1 MWICCWFVVWVGWCE
16 EVGISFAIKAEYGAA
31 GEGESIACER
41 LGDWQVQ
48 DRSKGTR
55 EGELETGFGAGKGE
69 PKVGKGVGKGKP
81 KAIKGARKGQIKA
94 SNKEAGQNKSKA
106 RKRTRDDNNKQEGE
120 SPDVPLL
127 EEKNQF
133 PEATHVI

>member
-1 MWICCWFVVWVGWCE
+1 MGSCE

-31 GEGESIACER
+31 GEGESVACER
-41 LGDWQVQ
+41 FGEWQVQ
-48 DRSKGTR
+48 DRSKGTW

-106 RKRTRDDNNKQEGE
+106 REQTRDDNNKQEGE
-120 SPDVPLL
+120 SPEVPLL

>member
-31 GEGESIACER
+31 GEGESVACER
-41 LGDWQVQ
+41 VGEWQVQ

-94 SNKEAGQNKSKA
+94 SYKEAGQNKSKA
-106 RKRTRDDNNKQEGE
+106 RKRTRDDNKQEGE
-120 SPDVPLL
+120 FPEVPLL